1 MFLSVASVAKAILK
15 STTSIN
21 NNLLLSNNQPP
32 FLYVVSK
39 PVLQNHRAEVE
50 VQNGLPKQSITTRKG
65 INFNVSNINPYSYRN
80 SINSYFFLNPY
91 YKFNSRNSHF
101 FLTLKY
107 ICCNNSDHLKWFKI
121 KDKVRKG
128 PRMIIN
134 ELKEI
139 LSLRLLVL
147 SGDIELNPGPVDIT
161 TIVIEMKKI
170 LSRRLLGLSGDIES
184 NPGPIDI
191 TMITLNSHGLK
202 NNNKFTQ

>member
-1 MFLSVASVAKAILK
+1 
-15 STTSIN
+15 
-21 NNLLLSNNQPP
+21 
-32 FLYVVSK
+32 
-39 PVLQNHRAEVE
+39 
-50 VQNGLPKQSITTRKG
+50 
-65 INFNVSNINPYSYRN
+65 
-80 SINSYFFLNPY
+80 
-91 YKFNSRNSHF
+91 
-101 FLTLKY
+101 
-107 ICCNNSDHLKWFKI
+107 
-121 KDKVRKG
+121 
-128 PRMIIN
+128 MIIN

-139 LSLRLLVL
+139 LSHRLLVL